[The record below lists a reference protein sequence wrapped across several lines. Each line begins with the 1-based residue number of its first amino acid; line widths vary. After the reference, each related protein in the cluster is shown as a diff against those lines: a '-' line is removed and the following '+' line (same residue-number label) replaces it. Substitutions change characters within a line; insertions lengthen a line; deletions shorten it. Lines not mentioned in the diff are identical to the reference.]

1 MKNHRR
7 STLICVLA
15 AGLAWSLPGA
25 AQEAWPNKPVRL
37 VVPFAPGGSTDVVA
51 RMMAQKLTELWGQ
64 TVVVD
69 NRAGVGGNLG
79 ADIVAKSPADGYT
92 LLFASGSITINP
104 QLYKRM
110 PFDTRKDLVP
120 ITNVASGPMLVV
132 VPFAPGGSTDVIA
145 RMMAQKLT
153 ELWGQT
159 SVVDNR
165 AGAGGNLGA
174 DIVAKSPADGYTL
187 LFGTGSITINPQLY
201 KKMPFDS
208 RKDLVP
214 ITNVKELIAAAKAKP
229 GTINFGSAG
238 VGSQVHLAG
247 ENFANAAGIDIVHVP
262 YKGEAPA
269 YTDLIAH
276 QTQMMV
282 GNFAAASAL
291 LGKGRLRALAVTG
304 KQRSPLMPE
313 LPTVAESGL
322 PGFENTGWFGLLAPA
337 GTPPAILAKVHA
349 DSAKVLAGTDTKA
362 RLYVQ
367 GMTPV
372 GNTPSDFA
380 KAMDAESVYWA
391 TVVKNRKLTAN

>member
-1 MKNHRR
+1 MKNNRR
-7 STLICVLA
+7 STLGGLLACGATLLA
-15 AGLAWSLPGA
+15 ASWSLPA
-25 AQEAWPNKPVRL
+25 SAQDAWPSKPVRL
-37 VVPFAPGGSTDVVA
+37 VVPFAPGGSTDVIA

-69 NRAGVGGNLG
+69 NRAGAGGNLG

-132 VPFAPGGSTDVIA
+132 VPD
-145 RMMAQKLT
+145 
-153 ELWGQT
+153 
-159 SVVDNR
+159 D
-165 AGAGGNLGA
+165 
-174 DIVAKSPADGYTL
+174 SPTK
-187 LFGTGSITINPQLY
+187 TV
-201 KKMPFDS
+201 
-208 RKDLVP
+208 KDL
-214 ITNVKELIAAAKAKP
+214 IAIAKAKP
-229 GTINFGSAG
+229 GTLNFGSAG

-247 ENFANAAGIDIVHVP
+247 ENFADAADIDIVHVP

-269 YTDLIAH
+269 YTDLMAH

-304 KQRSPLMPE
+304 RQRSPLLPDV
-313 LPTVAESGL
+313 PTVAESGL

-337 GTPPAILAKVHA
+337 GTPPAVLEKVQR
-349 DSAKVLAGTDTKA
+349 DSLKVLAATDTKA

-372 GNTPSDFA
+372 GNTPAEFA
-380 KAMDAESVYWA
+380 KAMDDESQHWA

>member
-51 RMMAQKLTELWGQ
+51 RMMAQKLTEIWGQ

-132 VPFAPGGSTDVIA
+132 VPDDAPVKT
-145 RMMAQKLT
+145 
-153 ELWGQT
+153 
-159 SVVDNR
+159 
-165 AGAGGNLGA
+165 
-174 DIVAKSPADGYTL
+174 
-187 LFGTGSITINPQLY
+187 
-201 KKMPFDS
+201 
-208 RKDLVP
+208 
-214 ITNVKELIAAAKAKP
+214 VKELIALAKAKP
-229 GTINFGSAG
+229 GNVNFGSAG

-304 KQRSPLMPE
+304 KQRSPLLPDV
-313 LPTVAESGL
+313 PTVAESGL

-337 GTPPAILAKVHA
+337 GTPAAVLAKVHA
-349 DSAKVLAGTDTKA
+349 DSVKALTATDTKA

-367 GMTPV
+367 GMMPV
-372 GNTPSDFA
+372 GNTPAEFA
-380 KAMDAESVYWA
+380 KQMDDESERWA
-391 TVVKNRKLTAN
+391 AVVKNRKLTAN